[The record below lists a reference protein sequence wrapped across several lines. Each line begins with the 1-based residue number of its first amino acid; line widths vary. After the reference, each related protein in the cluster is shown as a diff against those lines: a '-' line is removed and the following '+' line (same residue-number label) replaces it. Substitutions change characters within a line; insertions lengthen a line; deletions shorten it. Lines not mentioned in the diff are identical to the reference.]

1 MTGWLIFAGFVALF
15 ATVLVFRWANGRRQ
29 AGYFAVAEYWIY
41 SNAEKLPLTPV
52 LMDQVIG
59 RNPHNRPGRP
69 CITSREGVLFSDIR
83 LHLGLAKRDKNPHVF
98 RPDLFENDAVPD
110 AQVLERLSDSSS
122 IAKVRYSSHERLP
135 DRRHL
140 QFLTHLADAMAR
152 TVGGQIVFDTVSE
165 RFWLVEELAQ
175 ELETNPNAERADL
188 HVRTVWRSTPEGHI
202 GATLGLRKVGR
213 RELETLLQEPD
224 HEVIVR
230 GLLEVAAGILF
241 REPDADFPLTVKLHD
256 DEFVVEKVKVREGK
270 TLVKLTRRVTQR

>member
-1 MTGWLIFAGFVALF
+1 MGWLVLGGFVALF
-15 ATVLVFRWANGRRQ
+15 LTVLGFRWANGRRQ
-29 AGYFAVAEYWIY
+29 AGYFAVAEFWVY

-52 LMDQVIG
+52 LMDHVIG
-59 RNPHNRPGRP
+59 RNPHNKPGRP

-83 LHLGLAKRDKNPHVF
+83 LHLGLAKREKNPHVF
-98 RPDLFENDAVPD
+98 RPDLFESDAVPD
-110 AQVLERLSDSSS
+110 AQILERLSESTT
-122 IAKVRYSSHERLP
+122 IAKVRYASQEKLP

-152 TVGGQIVFDTVSE
+152 AVGGQIVFDTVTE

-188 HVRTVWRSTPEGHI
+188 HLRTVWRTTPEGHV

-213 RELETLLQEPD
+213 RELETLLQEAD

-230 GLLEVAAGILF
+230 ELLELAAGILF
-241 REPDADFPLTVKLHD
+241 RDPEAKLPLTVKLHD
-256 DEFVVEKVKVREGK
+256 DEFVVEPVKVSEGRSV
-270 TLVKLTRRVTQR
+270 VKLTRRVTPR